1 VIWWLSGDARLGSA
15 ARAAI
20 ERAGLGATVS
30 SASVWEAAIQRAS
43 GRLRGPELAGAATAA
58 GFSLLP
64 IDQHHARLAG
74 ELPLLHRDPFDR
86 MLVAQAMIEQLP
98 IVSRDAII
106 ARYGVPVLW

>member
-1 VIWWLSGDARLGSA
+1 MASTIIHVGVHEAKTQLSRRDSCLRLEGRASATRSEYSA
-15 ARAAI
+15 AAM
-20 ERAGLGATVS
+20 
-30 SASVWEAAIQRAS
+30 
-43 GRLRGPELAGAATAA
+43 AA
-58 GFSLLP
+58 GFSFLP